1 MPVLLTNIN
10 LYSYLYSL
18 CICVYLWWIGGG
30 LTINLELP
38 ARLKPIW
45 QTTPC
50 AGWPGPPRCTLP
62 PTTWRALPSLCS
74 ITWPASV
81 VGMEW
86 IGVHWT
92 KCIVHS
98 VQLYNTQ
105 CTLQYIVP
113 PDTCTLKSIS
123 TANWPSASGQAHLS
137 TRCKE
142 QPLSINCVKIAHSK
156 LCTLG
161 CSHWTVY
168 KSKKSSKVP
177 KWTSEKFWGF
187 CPLPCIVHY
196 PFLNHTPVNLCMV
209 ITITILVM

>member
-62 PTTWRALPSLCS
+62 PTTWRALPFLCS
-74 ITWPASV
+74 ITWPSSE

-113 PDTCTLKSIS
+113 PDTCTWRVYQMQTDHQPVAGPLEYQVQRGTSVNKLCKNRTQQTVYIGLFTLNSIKVKSPQKFQS
-123 TANWPSASGQAHLS
+123 EQARSSEGSAPCPVLS
-137 TRCKE
+137 T
-142 QPLSINCVKIAHSK
+142 IHS
-156 LCTLG
+156 
-161 CSHWTVY
+161 
-168 KSKKSSKVP
+168 
-177 KWTSEKFWGF
+177 
-187 CPLPCIVHY
+187 
-196 PFLNHTPVNLCMV
+196 
-209 ITITILVM
+209 